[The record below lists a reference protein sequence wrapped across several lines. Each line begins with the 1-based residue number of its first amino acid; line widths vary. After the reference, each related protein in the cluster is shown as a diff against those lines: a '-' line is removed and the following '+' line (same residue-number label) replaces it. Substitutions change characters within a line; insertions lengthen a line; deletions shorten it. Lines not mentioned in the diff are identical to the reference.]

1 MVAVGLLVGS
11 HKTFAV
17 AAEFCDIVGHKI
29 LNVGDNSV
37 TCRCCDADAG
47 GHGGRGHCDEG
58 DEGAWQQ

>member
-11 HKTFAV
+11 RKMFAV
-17 AAEFCDIVGHKI
+17 VAEFCDIVGRKI

-37 TCRCCDADAG
+37 TCHCYDADAR
-47 GHGGRGHCDEG
+47 HGGSGHCDEG

>member
-1 MVAVGLLVGS
+1 MAVGLFVGS

-37 TCRCCDADAG
+37 TCRCCDAET
-47 GHGGRGHCDEG
+47 GHDGRGHYDEG

>member
-1 MVAVGLLVGS
+1 MGLFVGS

-37 TCRCCDADAG
+37 TCRCCDAD
-47 GHGGRGHCDEG
+47 GHGGRVHCDEG